1 MKEQQLA
8 RNLAVLSLGLG
19 AAELLAPRQVARLI
33 GISEEHEKTLQ
44 MLGLREIA
52 SGLGIMQGKPAYFL
66 WSRVAGD
73 IMDLALLGA
82 AMKSDRSER
91 RRLEGALFAV
101 AAVTVAD
108 IVASV
113 LHSRDHT
120 EPGWRDRRPMSSR
133 AGIAR
138 GESALPGASDAG
150 TMSRG
155 QTTLVT

>member
-8 RNLAVLSLGLG
+8 RNLAFFSLGLG
-19 AAELLAPRQVARLI
+19 AAELFAPRQVARLI
-33 GISEEHEKTLQ
+33 GIDEEHAKTLQ

-82 AMKSDRSER
+82 AMKSERSDQ
-91 RRLEGALFAV
+91 RRLEGTIFAV

-108 IVASV
+108 IVTSV
-113 LHSRDHT
+113 LHSRDHV
-120 EPGWRDRRPMSSR
+120 EPAWRDRRPMSSR
-133 AGIAR
+133 AGIAG
-138 GESALPGASDAG
+138 GEPFSPAAHEGAAMPRS
-150 TMSRG
+150 
-155 QTTLVT
+155 QPTLVT